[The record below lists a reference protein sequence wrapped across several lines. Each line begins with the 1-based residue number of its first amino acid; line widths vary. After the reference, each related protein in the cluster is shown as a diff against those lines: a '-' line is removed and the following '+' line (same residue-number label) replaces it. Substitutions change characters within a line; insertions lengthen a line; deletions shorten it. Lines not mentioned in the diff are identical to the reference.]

1 MPCLE
6 IGYLPALDFASNE
19 AFDTLATNLSYCGS
33 DIKTILV
40 TSRYA
45 YEGKSFTSMNLLRT
59 LSSLKK
65 RVVLLDAD
73 LRRSQIMSQHEI
85 HFQEG
90 PHYGLAH
97 YLAEMCEIEDIVYQ
111 TNIPN
116 AWLVPIGREVSSSLQ
131 LLSSD
136 RTRILMETLRQ
147 HFDVVIVDAPPA
159 GIIVDAIEIAKY
171 CDGALLVVGYNRGRR
186 RDIGDVVNAF
196 EKTNCRVLGSV
207 LNNVDFRSFTSRNHY
222 YRSERYAS
230 YYKNGYYT
238 TPKKKKAT
246 AAEDA

>member
-6 IGYLPALDFASNE
+6 IGYLPSLDFASNE
-19 AFDTLATNLSYCGS
+19 AFNTLATNLSYCGS
-33 DIKTILV
+33 DIKTILI

-59 LSSLKK
+59 LSSLQK
-65 RVVLLDAD
+65 RVVLVDAD

-85 HFQEG
+85 HFQSNT
-90 PHYGLAH
+90 HYGLAH
-97 YLAEMCEIEDIVYQ
+97 YLAGMCEMEDIVYQ

-131 LLSSD
+131 LLSSE
-136 RTRILMETLRQ
+136 RTRLLMDTLRQ

-159 GIIVDAIEIAKY
+159 GVIVDAMEIAKY
-171 CDGALLVVGYNRGRR
+171 CDGALIVVSYNRGRR
-186 RDIGDVVNAF
+186 KDISEVVKALD
-196 EKTNCRVLGSV
+196 KTKCRVLGSV

-230 YYKNGYYT
+230 YYKKGYYA
-238 TPKKKKAT
+238 TPKKKKT
-246 AAEDA
+246 TKAEDA